1 MKVRLSS
8 VVVVKVSVSSWITH
22 AFLIWSLGYG
32 PGDSGRFLVVDLLLQ
47 GPVLILSLVLVIV
60 NSSASV

>member
-1 MKVRLSS
+1 MSAEEFVKVRLSS

-32 PGDSGRFLVVDLLLQ
+32 PGDSGGGFLQHLQDDLLL
-47 GPVLILSLVLVIV
+47 LLLEDLSV
-60 NSSASV
+60 